1 MGRMDSFIKKKCLI
15 LAFISILSLKSYSE
29 NIDSVMNKIISTNKI
44 VFQGNSIYFPLFSV
58 IKNTNFLSYEKD
70 GVKIRI
76 KQLNNRK
83 SIILNLKDK
92 NIISGEDVY
101 NFENNV
107 YEENEEFY
115 IEANLFKN
123 LFLNILET
131 AKTEHT
137 LENEDTKKVRYPVSN
152 GQQIRKEE
160 LVTIVTSAVA
170 EVTKNLEEKIVEKVM
185 QDIAP
190 MLAEKEENIN
200 ENLKEENLG
209 LVLINEEEKNVITAD
224 NTLNSL
230 NNSNNLE
237 LENEISKLHM
247 GENNS
252 REDKEE
258 EKEGIKE
265 VATIPVMAKTVSE
278 IEQEKQEAL
287 PLLAKINNDIKIKAD
302 TPKETIKE
310 NLIKNK
316 EKIVK
321 SKSLSGIK
329 PAIISKTS
337 NTAGNKTVVKTIGNK
352 DKKTIEKIIARNRIT
367 ELESSNK
374 IKQEVISEIKEEKI
388 IETVINNNLAANN
401 NQADAEN
408 LKKMKDMGLLT
419 EEDYQILLEES
430 NGYRNEEA
438 LYSLSVNGR
447 KVSNMYRIQKSDGKI
462 YFPLFEFL
470 EDIQFTNYKKDGE
483 SIKLYLGDSLREV
496 DFDFK
501 ERKIKA
507 PSDAIKE
514 IAFDKDVYAQE
525 EEVYIESGLFEKLFL
540 SIMRVNEDKYALNM
554 SLNFSTAS
562 EIQFSLRMKEEK
574 AKNNESNELIY
585 TNEDKLFEL
594 GYTRIQLD
602 KTYDKEKGGKS
613 KSDWAG
619 SLEYQG
625 AFLYGNLITSYD
637 MKEKKIGNVE
647 IEYPEVW
654 KEHTLKIGNY
664 KSSGASREW
673 GLRFAKE
680 KGYYNSGKNYVI
692 RERVPVGS
700 RAELIYMGFTLEI
713 QDAEEGIVEFN
724 NSEIKSDRTYEL
736 KVYSPD
742 GKIAVKEIKTT
753 DDYNQQNKNEVEY
766 DINIQEDHD
775 SGKIKTESNVYYG
788 ITNNLTVGAGYKREV
803 EEIDE
808 KNKYVD
814 DGRLELVYSD
824 YLKSMPYTF
833 RVGGEKTFNDYVD
846 SRGRDFS
853 KRYQYD
859 YLGQLTVNNWKFVI
873 EERNYGKF
881 YEEKRKNS
889 YRVEYKPANWIS
901 LGYEYNKNEK
911 YSGEKENES
920 RIDVTATKSYKKL
933 MTTVNYARD
942 TNNKDEYNIN
952 FYYTGFEKFSTRL
965 ENKWKENKKGKLD
978 YEAALTLYNNNYRG
992 KLDYT
997 LSAGYSEKYKDKV
1010 TLSFTMRLDD
1020 WFKVTGNADK
1030 EGNQRFGAGIDRIV
1044 DLKNMKTR
1052 VDSMSTSRVRAIT
1065 FIDSNNNNHYNEGEI
1080 KIDGVEVQIGR
1091 DRVTTDKNGEA
1102 MFYGVPNSILYDLKP
1117 TIKKPSFTLGGNTI
1131 KVKGK
1136 SASTIDAYIPI
1147 KPMVTLTGKIEF
1159 DKNLTLTS
1167 AEKQEIYGDV
1177 LVKVKGIDGKEIELT
1192 MPDNTGSFDVSG
1204 LFPEKYQIEVLYL
1217 GTRFD
1222 LPMLDEVVELAY
1234 IDDTGN
1240 IRIAFTIS
1248 DKLISLKK

>member
-15 LAFISILSLKSYSE
+15 LAFISILSLESYSE
-29 NIDSVMNKIISTNKI
+29 NVDNAINKAINTNKI
-44 VFQGNSIYFPLFSV
+44 VFQGNSIYFPLFSF
-58 IKNTNFLSYEKD
+58 IKNTSFLTYEKD
-70 GVKIRI
+70 GEKIKI
-76 KQLNNRK
+76 EQLGNEK
-83 SIILNLKDK
+83 CIILNLKDK
-92 NIISGEDVY
+92 NIISGEEVY
-101 NFENNV
+101 SFENNV

-115 IEANLFKN
+115 MEVDLFKN
-123 LFLNILET
+123 LFMNN
-131 AKTEHT
+131 
-137 LENEDTKKVRYPVSN
+137 LENKKAEYVMEYEDIKKERYTASN

-160 LVTIVTSAVA
+160 LVTIVTSAVTEA
-170 EVTKNLEEKIVEKVM
+170 TKNLEEKIVSKDFEEEIVAKVM
-185 QDIAP
+185 KGIAP
-190 MLAEKEENIN
+190 VLIETEENID
-200 ENLKEENLG
+200 ESLREDNLE
-209 LVLINEEEKNVITAD
+209 LVLRSEAEKNIIAAD
-224 NTLNSL
+224 NTLNL
-230 NNSNNLE
+230 MNNSE
-237 LENEISKLHM
+237 LENEVISKLEIK
-247 GENNS
+247 ENDN
-252 REDKEE
+252 EKAEE
-258 EKEGIKE
+258 ENEEIIEEIIIIPKLAETLDSIQEGI
-265 VATIPVMAKTVSE
+265 V
-278 IEQEKQEAL
+278 EQEKEKIII
-287 PLLAKINNDIKIKAD
+287 PSLAKVGNDI
-302 TPKETIKE
+302 PKESIKE
-310 NLIKNK
+310 NLVENEGKVVKPVIISKANNKSENKTVIKEIISDDKTVIVNKNK
-316 EKIVK
+316 SKITELE
-321 SKSLSGIK
+321 SLNKIK
-329 PAIISKTS
+329 PAIINEIKEEKIIETAINNNTVAEKANMKENS
-337 NTAGNKTVVKTIGNK
+337 NEN
-352 DKKTIEKIIARNRIT
+352 IEKIVKPEALYDREPVAID
-367 ELESSNK
+367 
-374 IKQEVISEIKEEKI
+374 EIKEEKI

-1052 VDSMSTSRVRAIT
+1052 VDSMST
-1065 FIDSNNNNHYNEGEI
+1065 
-1080 KIDGVEVQIGR
+1080 
-1091 DRVTTDKNGEA
+1091 
-1102 MFYGVPNSILYDLKP
+1102 
-1117 TIKKPSFTLGGNTI
+1117 
-1131 KVKGK
+1131 
-1136 SASTIDAYIPI
+1136 
-1147 KPMVTLTGKIEF
+1147 
-1159 DKNLTLTS
+1159 
-1167 AEKQEIYGDV
+1167 
-1177 LVKVKGIDGKEIELT
+1177 
-1192 MPDNTGSFDVSG
+1192 
-1204 LFPEKYQIEVLYL
+1204 
-1217 GTRFD
+1217 
-1222 LPMLDEVVELAY
+1222 LDHCQ
-1234 IDDTGN
+1234 
-1240 IRIAFTIS
+1240 
-1248 DKLISLKK
+1248 

>member
-15 LAFISILSLKSYSE
+15 LAVISILSLKSYSE
-29 NIDSVMNKIISTNKI
+29 DADNVINKVINTNKII
-44 VFQGNSIYFPLFSV
+44 FQGNSIYFPLFSF
-58 IKNTNFLSYEKD
+58 IKNTSFLTYEKD
-70 GVKIRI
+70 VEKIKI
-76 KQLNNRK
+76 EQLGNEK
-83 SIILNLKDK
+83 CIILNLKDK
-92 NIISGEDVY
+92 NIISGEEVY
-101 NFENNV
+101 SFENNL

-115 IEANLFKN
+115 MEVDLFKN
-123 LFLNILET
+123 LFMNN
-131 AKTEHT
+131 
-137 LENEDTKKVRYPVSN
+137 LENKKAEYVMEYEDVKKERYTASN

-160 LVTIVTSAVA
+160 LVTIVTSAITEA
-170 EVTKNLEEKIVEKVM
+170 TKNLEEKIVSKDFEEEIVAKVM
-185 QDIAP
+185 KGIAP
-190 MLAEKEENIN
+190 LIETEDRIDESLRE
-200 ENLKEENLG
+200 ENLKLALTSEM
-209 LVLINEEEKNVITAD
+209 EKSVVVAD
-224 NTLNSL
+224 NELNL
-230 NNSNNLE
+230 MNNSE
-237 LENEISKLHM
+237 LENEVISKLVIK
-247 GENNS
+247 ENEN
-252 REDKEE
+252 RKVEE
-258 EKEGIKE
+258 E
-265 VATIPVMAKTVSE
+265 SE
-278 IEQEKQEAL
+278 EIIEEIVILPKLPETFDNIEEKRTYQEKIVSSIA
-287 PLLAKINNDIKIKAD
+287 KAD
-302 TPKETIKE
+302 TNISKESIKE
-310 NLIKNK
+310 NLTKNK
-316 EKIVK
+316 EKVVKPVIISKANNKSENKTVIKEIISDDKTVIK
-321 SKSLSGIK
+321 SKITELESLNKIK
-329 PAIISKTS
+329 PAII
-337 NTAGNKTVVKTIGNK
+337 N
-352 DKKTIEKIIARNRIT
+352 
-367 ELESSNK
+367 
-374 IKQEVISEIKEEKI
+374 EIKEEKI

-401 NQADAEN
+401 NQVDIEN

-447 KVSNMYRIQKSDGKI
+447 KVSNMYRIQKNDGKI

-501 ERKIKA
+501 ERKIKT

-514 IAFDKDVYAQE
+514 MIFDKDVYIQE

-554 SLNFSTAS
+554 SLNFSTTS
-562 EIQFSLRMKEEK
+562 EIQFSLIMKEEK
-574 AKNNESNELIY
+574 AKNNKNNELIY

-602 KTYDKEKGGKS
+602 KTFDKEKDGKT
-613 KSDWAG
+613 KNDWSG

-625 AFLYGNLITSYD
+625 AFLYGNLITSYG

-664 KSSGASREW
+664 KTSGDSREW

-724 NSEIKSDRTYEL
+724 NPEIKSDRTYEL

-753 DDYNQQNKNEVEY
+753 DDYNQQNKKEVEY
-766 DINIQEDHD
+766 DVNIQEDHE

-803 EEIDE
+803 EEIDK

-833 RVGGEKTFNDYVD
+833 RVGGEKTFNDYID
-846 SRGRDFS
+846 KRGRDFS

-873 EERNYGKF
+873 EERNYGRF
-881 YEEKRKNS
+881 YEEKRKSS

-942 TNNKDEYNIN
+942 TNNKDEYNVN
-952 FYYTGFEKFSTRL
+952 FYYTGFERFSTRL

-1020 WFKVTGNADK
+1020 WFKFTGNADK
-1030 EGNQRFGAGIDRIV
+1030 EGNQRFGAGIDKIV
-1044 DLKNMKTR
+1044 DLKNMKTK

-1065 FIDSNNNNHYNEGEI
+1065 FIDSNNNNHYDEGEI

-1102 MFYGVPNSILYDLKP
+1102 MFYGVANSILYDLKP
-1117 TIKKPSFTLGGNTI
+1117 TIKKPSFTLGGNAI

-1159 DKNLTLTS
+1159 DKKLTLTS
-1167 AEKQEIYGDV
+1167 AEKQEIYGDI